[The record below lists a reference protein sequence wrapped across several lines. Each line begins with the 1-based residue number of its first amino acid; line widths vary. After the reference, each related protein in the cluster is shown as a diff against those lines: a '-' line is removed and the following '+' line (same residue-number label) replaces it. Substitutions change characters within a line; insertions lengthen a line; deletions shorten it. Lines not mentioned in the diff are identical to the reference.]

1 MDETAPDEN
10 PNSGPFQPQSSGD
23 DTTILR
29 RHRTLFGLLG
39 VTVIAAVMILSAG
52 PLVIAIDRF
61 DLDDNVNI
69 ITQLASFVPGF
80 VAIGYA
86 GVVPMLL
93 FRRPLTRIFGA
104 LIGQICGFAIFVLGC
119 YIADE
124 DTMSIK
130 EWASMGGGL
139 FLTCVMGGFLP
150 IGFLIWFRRWA
161 LVDEKREPHTPHMGI
176 VDLMAL
182 CAAGA
187 GFLAFQKEYGIFAS
201 EFIDDID
208 VSIVIVTLFYSAIGM
223 AITSWLLVAMRIT
236 LVERGDRINAL
247 TVIGILFT
255 LALVFGFWG
264 LLISVD
270 GPMTDWD
277 PRLAWVA
284 HGVSSWMTAGLSAV
298 GICLGLRFA
307 GFRLTTIRTSE
318 PS

>member
-1 MDETAPDEN
+1 MDETALDDV
-10 PNSGPFQPQSSGD
+10 PNSGPFQPPSSSD
-23 DTTILR
+23 EATILR
-29 RHRTLFGLLG
+29 RHRTKFGLFG
-39 VTVIAAVMILSAG
+39 VTAIAAVMILSAG
-52 PLVIAIDRF
+52 PLVNAIDRF

-104 LIGQICGFAIFVLGC
+104 LIGQICGFAIFAFGC
-119 YIADE
+119 HLTD
-124 DTMSIK
+124 DSTMSIK
-130 EWASMGGGL
+130 EWASLGGGL
-139 FLTCVMGGFLP
+139 FLICVMGGFLP

-161 LVDEKREPHTPHMGI
+161 LVDEKREPHTPYMGI

-201 EFIDDID
+201 EFIDDMD
-208 VSIVIVTLFYSAIGM
+208 VSIVIVILFYSAIGM
-223 AITSWLLVAMRIT
+223 AITSSLLVAMRIT
-236 LVERGDRINAL
+236 LVERGDRINAR

-270 GPMTDWD
+270 GPMTEWD
-277 PRLAWVA
+277 PIFQWFIN
-284 HGVSSWMTAGLSAV
+284 GTSSWMVAGVIAV